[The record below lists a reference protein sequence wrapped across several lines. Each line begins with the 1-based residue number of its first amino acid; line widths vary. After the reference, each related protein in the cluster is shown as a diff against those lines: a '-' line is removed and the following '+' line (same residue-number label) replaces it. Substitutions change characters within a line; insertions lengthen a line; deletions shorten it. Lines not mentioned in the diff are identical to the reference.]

1 MDEREYREGVEG
13 SFPERQAAPQT
24 DADKAALDRMDITDA
39 SAVEVGPS
47 DGEDAPHVEEEDD
60 TPLPEGGDEA
70 MLEAQRYGF
79 SPDEARILAANGL
92 VTRIRT
98 MRESL
103 ESRAASADS
112 GQARAP
118 AEKPVPDEAVSS
130 DAGLAETVRAL
141 QRELAEVR
149 TQLGRVPDA
158 LDDHIVA
165 SGRASVFG
173 DARSV
178 QPDSRHAENRAVVRD
193 AVETLRAGLKAQ
205 GKAVPDDTELVR
217 RAIAMHFGDSPK
229 DARQAAVARR
239 QGSFTSRPS
248 AVSEPDLPHG
258 TERAVAGAAA
268 VLRKYGYKG

>member
-130 DAGLAETVRAL
+130 DAGLAETENGADHLAL
-141 QRELAEVR
+141 FGREPFLAGLVEGALEVLA
-149 TQLGRVPDA
+149 QLGGGRLPAHRGAQSIEPA
-158 LDDHIVA
+158 LA
-165 SGRASVFG
+165 RSGRLFATGVGRLGPARGAGAPARTGGIRVAHLASVSF
-173 DARSV
+173 AI
-178 QPDSRHAENRAVVRD
+178 RA
-193 AVETLRAGLKAQ
+193 
-205 GKAVPDDTELVR
+205 PMVR
-217 RAIAMHFGDSPK
+217 RAGGSCQFAPSPL
-229 DARQAAVARR
+229 
-239 QGSFTSRPS
+239 SS
-248 AVSEPDLPHG
+248 A
-258 TERAVAGAAA
+258 
-268 VLRKYGYKG
+268 